1 MQKYMT
7 FRKKKL
13 EILWDLQLPKEL
25 LDLTTKAQSKRK
37 IDKLDL
43 IKTKYFYFANA
54 HVKKMKRQAVD

>member
-43 IKTKYFYFANA
+43 IKIKNFCS
-54 HVKKMKRQAVD
+54 VCDSSC